1 MSTRL
6 SSSGSS
12 LMETPLRAVTRAGRR
27 ALLLGARLLLCACSC
42 ATSCGAAV
50 MAAASR
56 AAARRGGLLG
66 VWLHSRGTVVLR
78 TGRGCLVVPWV
89 SCVCGFEA
97 RSWLLREGARGSGWG
112 G

>member
-1 MSTRL
+1 
-6 SSSGSS
+6 
-12 LMETPLRAVTRAGRR
+12 
-27 ALLLGARLLLCACSC
+27 LLLCACSC